1 MPGPPLLPLSWA
13 PLPFLNRLSQLPVLP
28 LLSSVTVSVQ
38 GREAGRG
45 HVRIRLACTETV
57 LAYMKEACSL
67 SPSRGLVVPAGFW
80 VVAWRLEPVA
90 QRAFCPVGRGSSR
103 GLCAFRQ
110 GRGTLVPLRHFLEA
124 RPGSCPR
131 VAEGQHVSGRWALV
145 RRARAPGHSCCQLM
159 PHRCCCCWGVHR
171 SGSESGSL
179 GSPDQP
185 PSLSLIP
192 GLGLSIL
199 TLELHSLLQQHRG
212 AWLRRGRSRLRS
224 PQGAPVVGRGGDW
237 EGALDGP

>member
-28 LLSSVTVSVQ
+28 LLSSVTVLVQ

-67 SPSRGLVVPAGFW
+67 SPSCGLVVPAWFW
-80 VVAWRLEPVA
+80 VAAWRREPVA
-90 QRAFCPVGRGSSR
+90 QCAFCPVGRGSSR

-110 GRGTLVPLRHFLEA
+110 GRGTLIPLRHFLEP

-131 VAEGQHVSGRWALV
+131 VAEGQHASGRWTLV
-145 RRARAPGHSCCQLM
+145 RRARAPGHSCCQPM
-159 PHRCCCCWGVHR
+159 RHRCCCGGGAQKWLRIWEPGEPGPAAKPLPASRPGTQH
-171 SGSESGSL
+171 SHL
-179 GSPDQP
+179 GAGQP
-185 PSLSLIP
+185 PP
-192 GLGLSIL
+192 TAQGCMA
-199 TLELHSLLQQHRG
+199 EMWQEPAAQPP
-212 AWLRRGRSRLRS
+212 GRSRGGAGRRS
-224 PQGAPVVGRGGDW
+224 GRSH
-237 EGALDGP
+237 GP